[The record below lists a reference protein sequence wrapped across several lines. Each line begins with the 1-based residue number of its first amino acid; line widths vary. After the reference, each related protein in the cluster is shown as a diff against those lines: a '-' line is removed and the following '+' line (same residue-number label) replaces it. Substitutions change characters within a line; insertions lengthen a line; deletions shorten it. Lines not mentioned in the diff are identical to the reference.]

1 MASRLQG
8 LLGVAPLE
16 MLKKKRGQGTPS
28 MNTDLQNQVGF
39 SQGGLAP
46 LNQVNPLQPTREG
59 NYQQN
64 QMKIRGF
71 ETPLLDVDS
80 SFISGMDN
88 KGIVGGISGEMGGD
102 YGQPEGGTTE
112 PIDKFYT
119 KYEDMLSNFLSAMPS
134 EEGQTQLLE
143 FLGEGGAGGTGLTL
157 EEFGALMGF
166 DIRHIE
172 ANTQGIKDRLRPLY
186 EEYQAE
192 GHFSGLE
199 EELRNAQAYRG
210 DLFGTVTDKS
220 ELEAASILNMTQAGS
235 ATGLVSGRR
244 REVMEEGLQTLDEV
258 LRKQLVD
265 AESQYFGQLEGV
277 FKSYVT
283 DFQDTLKSERDKLL
297 EEHSGFT
304 DLLNYYTTSSVEGA
318 QDWNIGTVKSEI
330 TSTANQ
336 TWQDI
341 WTDFVNAGGSVELQ
355 NWFDSQYNA
364 NPSWSPSLAQI
375 VAWMSNWLDSGYG
388 DG

>member
-1 MASRLQG
+1 MCPLCNHLKLPSYENNKLSITHIFAGNTLDRGDHARRDEIALKRMIRRDNTKLLPFHNLKPLVKRSPAPELAWINHEFLDDLPIEAGGPKFLGFDKDQNPYFAVDVSTVKDPSRIAIIADNAAFEDGRSAAIDIPPEQSGILAQARSNLNWHLQHRFCSFCG
-8 LLGVAPLE
+8 SE
-16 MLKKKRGQGTPS
+16 
-28 MNTDLQNQVGF
+28 
-39 SQGGLAP
+39 SQSQRGGLMREC
-46 LNQVNPLQPTREG
+46 PTCNTQHFPRTDPVVIMLVYRG
-59 NYQQN
+59 NRCVMGQTLGRQSS
-64 QMKIRGF
+64 GF
-71 ETPLLDVDS
+71 YSCLAG
-80 SFISGMDN
+80 FMDN
-88 KGIVGGISGEMGGD
+88 GES
-102 YGQPEGGTTE
+102 
-112 PIDKFYT
+112 I
-119 KYEDMLSNFLSAMPS
+119 
-134 EEGQTQLLE
+134 EEG
-143 FLGEGGAGGTGLTL
+143 
-157 EEFGALMGF
+157 
-166 DIRHIE
+166 
-172 ANTQGIKDRLRPLY
+172 
-186 EEYQAE
+186 
-192 GHFSGLE
+192 
-199 EELRNAQAYRG
+199 
-210 DLFGTVTDKS
+210 V
-220 ELEAASILNMTQAGS
+220 
-235 ATGLVSGRR
+235 R

-297 EEHSGFT
+297 EEHSGLT